1 VSVHAGVHRSHPWK
15 ANGGGWRKRETLQ
28 SCSRRAGLVELFYG
42 VYQRDSDK
50 CLDAL
55 SAMGVFVSGGDRV
68 AIKRTADF
76 FLDSFQQRLTE
87 QRVERETDPNSQ
99 KDFKQAKSKEE
110 TKERRK
116 AVRTL

>member
-1 VSVHAGVHRSHPWK
+1 
-15 ANGGGWRKRETLQ
+15 
-28 SCSRRAGLVELFYG
+28 VELFYG

-76 FLDSFQQRLTE
+76 FLDSFQQRLKE
-87 QRVERETDPNSQ
+87 QREERERDPTALNE
-99 KDFKQAKSKEE
+99 FKPQKSKEE
-110 TKERRK
+110 AKERRK
-116 AVRTL
+116 AVRPLAFPTIK